1 MKPLLSLYIWASIGL
16 LLLLWLPLVA
26 LVRLFDRD
34 AAHYATGRVFRKVG
48 DAMTRVNPLWNVEV
62 DGDFPADPRQPFVV
76 VSNHQSLADI
86 PVVSRLP
93 WEMKWVAKAELFRL
107 PVAGW
112 LMRLAGDIGVDRDD
126 ARSRV
131 KVMIAAKRYLK
142 DRCSV
147 IFFPEGT
154 RSRDGRVRA
163 FQSGAFR
170 LAIDAGVPILPL
182 VVDGT
187 RDALPKH
194 GWVFGPAIHARLRV
208 LPPIPTDRLGRGDVD
223 ALGERVRQ
231 AIIAQIAAWRGVNP
245 ADVDALASPA
255 AGIGPEPL
263 EQPNGGVKETA
274 NLGERV

>member
-16 LLLLWLPLVA
+16 LTLLWLPLVA

-34 AAHYATGRVFRKVG
+34 PAHYATGRVFRKVG
-48 DAMTRVNPLWNVEV
+48 DTMTRVNPLWNVEV
-62 DGDFPADPRQPFVV
+62 DGDFPTDPRAPYVV
-76 VSNHQSLADI
+76 VSNHQSHADI
-86 PVVSRLP
+86 PVISRLP
-93 WEMKWVAKAELFRL
+93 WEMKWVAKAELFRI

-112 LMRLAGDIGVDRDD
+112 LMRLAGDIGVDRNDS
-126 ARSRV
+126 RSRA
-131 KVMIAAKRYLK
+131 KVLFAAKQYLR

-208 LPPIPTDRLGRGDVD
+208 LPPIPTDGLGRGDVD
-223 ALGERVRQ
+223 ALTERTRQ
-231 AIIAQIAAWRGVNP
+231 AIIAQIAAWRGIDP
-245 ADVDALASPA
+245 ADVDALAALPSSAGAEVQVPPA
-255 AGIGPEPL
+255 RRR
-263 EQPNGGVKETA
+263 QRNG
-274 NLGERV
+274 